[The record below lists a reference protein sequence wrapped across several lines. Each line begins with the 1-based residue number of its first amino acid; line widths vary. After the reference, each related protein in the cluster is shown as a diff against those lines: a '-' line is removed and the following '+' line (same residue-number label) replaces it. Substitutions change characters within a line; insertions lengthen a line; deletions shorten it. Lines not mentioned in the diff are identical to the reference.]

1 MDYLNKILAWI
12 ARNLKKE
19 IALVAVVVCIAL
31 ATMFAYDLAYNF
43 IRKDENVAYDSDGE
57 KVTLTIQKGAKCKE
71 IAELLEKEGIIEDS
85 MAFRLRAKL
94 NGAENNFQYGTYA
107 FVKNMPDT
115 VVMEELQAG
124 TKVEGTRITLVE
136 GWSIA
141 QMGAYLEEKEI
152 CLKEEFIEACN
163 KTTYNFDYY
172 EGLDDAGERRN
183 LLEGYLFPETYDVIP
198 QNGAEGVVKRL
209 LRQFEKEFEP
219 GWVTKAESMGYTVD
233 EIVTIAS
240 IIEKEAR
247 NDDEERKNVASVIY
261 NRLNSGMKL
270 QIDATVLYAQ
280 GRDGESVD
288 KVYNVDLEYDSPYN
302 TYLYE
307 GLPPGPICNPSRKA
321 IIAALNPNTTEYLY
335 YVLDST
341 TNQHFF
347 TSSYD
352 EFLAVKN
359 GGSAG

>member
-1 MDYLNKILAWI
+1 M
-12 ARNLKKE
+12 
-19 IALVAVVVCIAL
+19 
-31 ATMFAYDLAYNF
+31 
-43 IRKDENVAYDSDGE
+43 
-57 KVTLTIQKGAKCKE
+57 
-71 IAELLEKEGIIEDS
+71 
-85 MAFRLRAKL
+85 
-94 NGAENNFQYGTYA
+94 
-107 FVKNMPDT
+107 
-115 VVMEELQAG
+115 
-124 TKVEGTRITLVE
+124 
-136 GWSIA
+136 
-141 QMGAYLEEKEI
+141 
-152 CLKEEFIEACN
+152 
-163 KTTYNFDYY
+163 
-172 EGLDDAGERRN
+172 
-183 LLEGYLFPETYDVIP
+183 IP

-270 QIDATVLYAQ
+270 QIDATLLYAQ